1 MSDSQSRPS
10 KSSSWFQEAIFYEIL
25 PRGFSDSNSDGVG
38 DLRGITEKL
47 DYLEWLGINCI
58 WLMPY
63 YKSPL
68 RDGGYDISDY
78 MTILP
83 EYGEN
88 SDLDAL
94 IARAHQKNIRVI
106 ADLVVNHTSDQHPWF
121 LESKRD
127 RTNPKA
133 DWYVWS
139 DTDEPYRE
147 ARIIF
152 IDTESSNWAWSP
164 ERQQYYWH
172 RFFYHQPDLNFNNV
186 EVEHAMIE
194 VVDFWLSRGLDGFRM
209 DAVPYLFEREGTNGE
224 NLPETHA
231 FLKRVRSFVD
241 SKYADKVLLA
251 EANQWPKD
259 VVDYFGNGD
268 ECHMCFNFPIMPRLF
283 MSVKMESAQ
292 PIIDSIEQTP
302 AIPEGCQ
309 WGIFLRNHDELTLEM
324 VTDEEREFMYRAYV
338 SDPRMRRNVGI
349 GRRLAPLIENDR
361 RVAELLHALLFS
373 LPGTPILYYG
383 DEILMGD
390 NIYLGDRDSV
400 RTPMQWSPD
409 RNAGF
414 SKADFARLY
423 LPLNMDP
430 VYGYESVNVESQT
443 RNPSSFLHW
452 LRNMLW
458 IRRSEGV
465 FGTGAFELLR
475 TENPSCFAYVR
486 SVEDQGRFVL
496 CVNNLARSAQPLS
509 LDLSGFVGRVPYE
522 LLGRTRFPA
531 IGSDPYFF
539 TLPPYGVFWFELV
552 RQDDGDE
559 TS

>member
-1 MSDSQSRPS
+1 MSKR
-10 KSSSWFQEAIFYEIL
+10 KSSWFQEAIFYEIL
-25 PRGFSDSNSDGVG
+25 PRGFSDSNGDGVG
-38 DLRGITEKL
+38 DLRGLIDKL

-68 RDGGYDISDY
+68 RDGGYDISDFF
-78 MTILP
+78 TILP
-83 EYGEN
+83 EYGDIA
-88 SDLDAL
+88 DLDSL

-127 RTNPKA
+127 KINPKA

-139 DTDEPYRE
+139 DTDDLYRD

-152 IDTESSNWAWSP
+152 IDTESSNWTWNADRS
-164 ERQQYYWH
+164 QYYWH
-172 RFFYHQPDLNFNNV
+172 RFFHHQPDLNYDNEEVAQAMLDVV
-186 EVEHAMIE
+186 E
-194 VVDFWLSRGLDGFRM
+194 FWLARGLDGFRM
-209 DAVPYLFEREGTNGE
+209 DAVPYLYEREGTNGE
-224 NLPETHA
+224 NLAETHA
-231 FLKRVRSFVD
+231 YLRKVRAAVD
-241 SKYADKVLLA
+241 SKFKDKILLA

-259 VVDYFGNGD
+259 VVDYFGAGD

-283 MSVKMESAQ
+283 MSVKMESSQ
-292 PIIDSIEQTP
+292 PIIDSLEQTP
-302 AIPEGCQ
+302 PIPPGCQ

-324 VTDEEREFMYRAYV
+324 VTDDEREFMYRAYAA
-338 SDPRMRRNVGI
+338 DPLMRRNVGI

-373 LPGTPILYYG
+373 LPGSPILYYG

-414 SKADFARLY
+414 SKADFAKLY
-423 LPLNMDP
+423 LPVVMDP
-430 VYGYESVNVESQT
+430 VYGYEAVNVEAQT
-443 RNPSSFLHW
+443 RSPSSFLHW

-465 FGTGAFELLR
+465 FGVGDFELLH
-475 TENPSCFAYVR
+475 TENSACFAYVR
-486 SVEDQGRFVL
+486 SIPEDGKFVL
-496 CVNNLARSAQPLS
+496 CINNLSQSAQPLS
-509 LDLSGFVGRVPYE
+509 LDLSEFVGRVPYE

-531 IGSDPYFF
+531 VDKEPYFF
-539 TLPPYGVFWFELV
+539 TLPPYGVFWFELA
-552 RQDDGDE
+552 DE
-559 TS
+559 ATESK

>member
-1 MSDSQSRPS
+1 
-10 KSSSWFQEAIFYEIL
+10 
-25 PRGFSDSNSDGVG
+25 
-38 DLRGITEKL
+38 
-47 DYLEWLGINCI
+47 
-58 WLMPY
+58 MPY

>member
-10 KSSSWFQEAIFYEIL
+10 KSTSWFQEAIFYEIL

-152 IDTESSNWAWSP
+152 IDTESSNWAWSL

-559 TS
+559 MS